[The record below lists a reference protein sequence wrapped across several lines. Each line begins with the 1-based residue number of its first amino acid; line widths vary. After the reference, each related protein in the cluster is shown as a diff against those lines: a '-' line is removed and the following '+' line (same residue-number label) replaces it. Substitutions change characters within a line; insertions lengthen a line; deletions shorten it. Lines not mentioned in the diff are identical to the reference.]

1 MTLQFL
7 GAKILGKHIL
17 RNKRKWAMVVCPI
30 HFLLNAFATKN
41 VMCKGD
47 VSDNEVDQTTCLD
60 TLHDEKEGR
69 A

>member
-1 MTLQFL
+1 
-7 GAKILGKHIL
+7 
-17 RNKRKWAMVVCPI
+17 MVVCPI